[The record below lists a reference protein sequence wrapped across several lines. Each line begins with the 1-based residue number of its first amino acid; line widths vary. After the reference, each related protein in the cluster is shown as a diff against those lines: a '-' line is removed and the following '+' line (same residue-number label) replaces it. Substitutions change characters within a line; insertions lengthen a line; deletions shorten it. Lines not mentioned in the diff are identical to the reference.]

1 MEKDLISFGKYLL
14 SKERDER
21 IKTTAKKIKQPIKDA
36 RKEIYHADIENWKAL
51 NSKMRRRKLQVRSL
65 QFI

>member
-1 MEKDLISFGKYLL
+1 MENDLISFGKYIL

-21 IKTTAKKIKQPIKDA
+21 IKTTAKKRKQPIKDA

-51 NSKMRRRKLQVRSL
+51 NAKT
-65 QFI
+65 